1 MCIKAFVYHLCHD
14 NHLVIDRDVST
25 AYCRSLSGDSV
36 DRYCWVGLLRLCALL
51 VYYLHLREL

>member
-14 NHLVIDRDVST
+14 NHLIIDRDVST

-36 DRYCWVGLLRLCALL
+36 DRYCWVKLLGLCVLL
-51 VYYLHLREL
+51 VYYLHLQEL